1 MQMITKFNIRNNG
14 QVTLATTQD
23 DQLFPSSQSQE
34 QNDSSRDKKSKQT
47 SLTSITVFQNKSET
61 AISIW
66 NEKYPFITLRMSVN
80 WDFFSSVALQS

>member
-34 QNDSSRDKKSKQT
+34 QNDSSRDKSKQDDD
-47 SLTSITVFQNKSET
+47 
-61 AISIW
+61 
-66 NEKYPFITLRMSVN
+66 EKYPFITLRMSVN

>member
-14 QVTLATTQD
+14 QVALATTQD

-47 SLTSITVFQNKSET
+47 SLTLITVFQNKSET
-61 AISIW
+61 AISI
-66 NEKYPFITLRMSVN
+66 
-80 WDFFSSVALQS
+80 

>member
-34 QNDSSRDKKSKQT
+34 QNDSSRDKSKQDDD
-47 SLTSITVFQNKSET
+47 
-61 AISIW
+61 
-66 NEKYPFITLRMSVN
+66 EKYPFITLRMSVN
-80 WDFFSSVALQS
+80 

>member
-34 QNDSSRDKKSKQT
+34 QNDSSRDKSKQT
-47 SLTSITVFQNKSET
+47 SLTLITVFQNKSET

-66 NEKYPFITLRMSVN
+66 NEKYHFITLRMSVN

>member
-34 QNDSSRDKKSKQT
+34 QNDSSQDKSKQT
-47 SLTSITVFQNKSET
+47 SLTLITVFQNKSET
-61 AISIW
+61 AISI
-66 NEKYPFITLRMSVN
+66 
-80 WDFFSSVALQS
+80 

>member
-34 QNDSSRDKKSKQT
+34 QNDSSRDKSKQT
-47 SLTSITVFQNKSET
+47 SLTLITVFQNKSET
-61 AISIW
+61 AISI
-66 NEKYPFITLRMSVN
+66 
-80 WDFFSSVALQS
+80 